1 MQRKVYILEN
11 LDCANCAA
19 KIERK
24 LSKLPELS
32 DVSVTFATKQLR
44 FAAEDPEAVLPK
56 IRETIQS
63 MEPDVEVVE
72 RTRSRRKAAETH
84 NHEHHHHEHGEECGC
99 GHDHHDH
106 DHDHDHEGHEHHHHE
121 HGEEC
126 GCGHDHHDHDHDHDH
141 EGHEHHH
148 HEHGEECGCGHDHHD
163 HDHEEHEHHHH
174 HEHGEECGC
183 GHDHHDHDHEHH
195 HHHEHGEE
203 CGCGHD
209 HHDHDHEEHHH
220 HHEHG
225 AECGCGH
232 DHHDHEHHHHHDHED
247 DCCCGHDHHHH
258 HDHGPAKPQATRSH
272 THFQVDHHQV
282 EGHPEGCQCEQCNSY
297 VEYCDVCGES
307 LAKCNCH
314 MPDEDLEKKVYIL
327 EGIDCA
333 NCAAKIE
340 AKIRQMP
347 EVGFASVAFATK
359 QLRVSAN
366 NQSELLPKMQ
376 AVVDSIEDGVTIVPR
391 QRKKLSGISNTKV
404 YILEGLDCANCAA
417 KIEAKLRTLNGVDD
431 LTITYATKQ
440 MKLSAKNPDQMIPM
454 IKETIDAM
462 EDGITIV
469 PKDNKVIK
477 SEEVGE
483 KKFSFNNPLVSIGVG
498 AVIFIIGEILE
509 HVGNVPTIPMFALFL
524 IAYLVLG
531 GKVLITAGK
540 NIMKGQVFDE
550 NFLMCIATIGA
561 FCIQEFPE
569 AVGVML
575 FYRIGEYFEEKA
587 TEQSRTQ
594 IMEAV
599 DLRPEVVN
607 LVIGNDVRIIDAE
620 EANVGDIL
628 LVRPGD
634 RIPLDG
640 VIIDGESRIDT
651 SPVTGEPV
659 PVMAKAGDNIVSGCV
674 NTSGQLKIRVEKI
687 LEESMVTRI
696 LDSVENAAASKPNID
711 KFITRFARVYTPFVV
726 LFALFVAVVLPFI
739 LPDSLN
745 WHFFVDSAYTGTVNT
760 IHGTSGTASIYTAL
774 TFLVISCP
782 CALVLSVPL
791 AFFSGIGAGSKK
803 GILFKGGIAIESL
816 KNVKAIV
823 MDKTGTI
830 TKGNFVVQK
839 ANPAGNAM
847 TANDLLAIS
856 ASCELSS
863 THPIGNSIV
872 EAAEEKG
879 LSIERPSK
887 VEEIA
892 GHGIRAELSRGV
904 VLCGNRKLMDAQ
916 NVDLSAYQKE
926 NFGTEVLVAV
936 NGKFVGN
943 IVISDTV
950 KDDAK
955 DAIAAVKKQGII
967 TAMLTGDAQESA
979 DAVAKETGI
988 DEVHA
993 KLLPQD
999 KLSELKKIRENHGA
1013 VMFVGDG
1020 INDAPVLA
1028 GADVGAAMGSGADA
1042 AIEAADVVFMN
1053 SEMKAIPEAVGIAKM
1068 TNSISWQNVVFALA
1082 IKIIVMIMG
1091 LFGFANMWIAVF
1103 ADTGVSVL
1111 CLLNSIR
1118 ILHRK

>member
-106 DHDHDHEGHEHHHHE
+106 DHDHEGHEHHHHHHEHGEECGCGHDHDHDHEEHDHHHHHHE

-126 GCGHDHHDHDHDHDH
+126 GCGHDHHDHDHDH
-141 EGHEHHH
+141 
-148 HEHGEECGCGHDHHD
+148 
-163 HDHEEHEHHHH
+163 EEHDDHHHH

-183 GHDHHDHDHEHH
+183 GHDHHDHDHDHEEHDHHH

-209 HHDHDHEEHHH
+209 HHDHE
-220 HHEHG
+220 
-225 AECGCGH
+225 
-232 DHHDHEHHHHHDHED
+232 
-247 DCCCGHDHHHH
+247 HHHH

-366 NQSELLPKMQ
+366 NQAELLPKMQ

-477 SEEVGE
+477 SEEAGE

-916 NVDLSAYQKE
+916 NVDLSVYQKE
-926 NFGTEVLVAV
+926 NFGTEVLVAL

-955 DAIAAVKKQGII
+955 DAIADVKKQGII

-1053 SEMKAIPEAVGIAKM
+1053 SEMKAIPEAISIAKM